1 MITKKSIWKI
11 VRSMGFALVTCY
23 AALNLFVFAY
33 FTYQGA
39 PIAGL
44 YAADWLLIRGPIQ
57 RYMHPVTKD
66 DNMIAGFNAR
76 RTEFEKLV
84 RIHSERCMTNPW
96 TDRPHPDVEKIMQQ
110 IGLTRVGTD
119 QLSIWLPDPYSER
132 AFQQARIM
140 RHERGRKLE
149 EAGRVGNPLVLEEAK
164 RLQCRH
170 GAAMFYWEKFPT
182 DSLAKGL
189 IHFPVEPKV
198 ADGELYRPAMLSPD
212 KPMHSEEVLQS
223 LDRLPTGFW
232 RFQRSCKFRR
242 VEAQWFVFVCPI

>member
-1 MITKKSIWKI
+1 MITKKSIWNI

-33 FTYQGA
+33 FTYHGA
-39 PIAGL
+39 PIVGL
-44 YAADWLLIRGPIQ
+44 YTADRLLIRGPIQ

-119 QLSIWLPDPYSER
+119 QLSIWLPDPYSES

-140 RHERGRKLE
+140 RDEWGRKLE
-149 EAGRVGNPLVLEEAK
+149 ESGRVGNPLVLEEAK

-170 GAAMFYWEKFPT
+170 GGGHVLLGEVPDRFLGKGVDPFP
-182 DSLAKGL
+182 G
-189 IHFPVEPKV
+189 
-198 ADGELYRPAMLSPD
+198 
-212 KPMHSEEVLQS
+212 
-223 LDRLPTGFW
+223 
-232 RFQRSCKFRR
+232 
-242 VEAQWFVFVCPI
+242 